1 MDYLWMVP
9 PFKLKPFVKMNKKEA
24 QQHFDWYLQQIPTRI
39 QILHDLTNG
48 KVKLDHSKESLIDLF
63 KWYLSVIEIRTL
75 SDEELEKEL
84 DELREYP
91 DFIYEDEKERLLQNP
106 VDLEVNDYALAM
118 DIAIYYGE
126 TIIKHNPQVQWTLI
140 TKPKSHA
147 YLNQPILYFE
157 DDEVLYERNP
167 RRLLQVIIQKIKRNK
182 VNDQYLYNRF
192 LSDESL
198 IKGEDDF
205 E

>member
-1 MDYLWMVP
+1 MDYMWMAP
-9 PFKLKPFVKMNKKEA
+9 PFEMKPFEKMKKKDA
-24 QQHFDWYLQQIPTRI
+24 QQHFDWYLQQIPTRV
-39 QILHDLTNG
+39 QVLHELTNG
-48 KVKLDHSKESLIDLF
+48 KVKLNYSKESLIDLF

-75 SDEELEKEL
+75 SNEELEKEL
-84 DELREYP
+84 DELRQYP

-106 VDLEVNDYALAM
+106 VELEVNDYALAM
-118 DIAIYYGE
+118 DMAIYYGE

-140 TKPKSHA
+140 TKPKSHIDF
-147 YLNQPILYFE
+147 NEPVLYFE

-182 VNDQYLYNRF
+182 VNDQYLYERF
-192 LSDESL
+192 IGDESR
-198 IKGEDDF
+198 INGEDDV